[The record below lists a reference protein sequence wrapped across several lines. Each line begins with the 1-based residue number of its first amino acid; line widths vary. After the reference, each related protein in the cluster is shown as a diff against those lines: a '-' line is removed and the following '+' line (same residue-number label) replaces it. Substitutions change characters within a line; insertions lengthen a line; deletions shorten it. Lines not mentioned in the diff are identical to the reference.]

1 MKPQKLLQKPI
12 IVGIL
17 ALICCGLWGSAFPCI
32 KIGYQLL
39 EIPSDA
45 VGDQIVFAGYRFAL
59 AGVLTILLGSILQR
73 KLLLPRKQAA
83 GKIFHLSLLQT
94 VIQYLFF
101 YMGLA
106 HTSGVKGA
114 IIVGTSS
121 LLAIL
126 IASLLFWQ
134 EKLTL
139 PKLIGCLVGLIG
151 VILANLSSG
160 GIDFDLSFQGE
171 GFVFISAISY
181 AFSSVYL
188 KKYSKDEDPVM
199 LSGYQFL
206 LGGIILTG
214 TGLCM
219 GGRITNFH
227 WDSSLML
234 IYLAFLSAVAYSLW
248 GILLKYNPVSKVTIY
263 GFMNPVIGVLLS
275 AILLGEGEQAF
286 SLKNIF
292 ALVLVSLGIFI
303 VNRFQSKTE

>member
-45 VGDQIVFAGYRFAL
+45 VGDQIVICRL
-59 AGVLTILLGSILQR
+59 SICVGRSFNYFIGQYIA
-73 KLLLPRKQAA
+73 KKA
-83 GKIFHLSLLQT
+83 
-94 VIQYLFF
+94 VI
-101 YMGLA
+101 A
-106 HTSGVKGA
+106 SK
-114 IIVGTSS
+114 TSS
-121 LLAIL
+121 WQNISSFFVTDGHPVSVFLHGIGPYQRSKRGYHCRYEQPVGNFSCQLAIPAGEINFAKIDRL
-126 IASLLFWQ
+126 YGL
-134 EKLTL
+134 
-139 PKLIGCLVGLIG
+139 GLIG

-219 GGRITNFH
+219 GGRIINFH

-286 SLKNIF
+286 
-292 ALVLVSLGIFI
+292 
-303 VNRFQSKTE
+303 QS